1 MPANNPIPLATVDEQ
16 FLTVKVPVAPADYE
30 KSKAGWL
37 CHRTQY
43 TPEQIEQLYQS
54 LVAAQGGIAHF
65 QPQGVGKG
73 RKDSLL

>member
-1 MPANNPIPLATVDEQ
+1 
-16 FLTVKVPVAPADYE
+16 
-30 KSKAGWL
+30 L

-65 QPQGVGKG
+65 QPLVAGKG
-73 RKDSLL
+73 KKDSLL